1 MPFVFD
7 AIQNIV
13 LGSVRF
19 PGAASPMHSKLGSP
33 SASAVT
39 ITAPG
44 MQLGAGLW
52 TTCGLPAI
60 AEIVRSAVTIDK
72 NRLYRIIQDVSLSFE
87 CDVLISAVR

>member
-52 TTCGLPAI
+52 TTSGFPAI
-60 AEIVRSAVTIDK
+60 TEIARSAIAIDK
-72 NRLYRIIQDVSLSFE
+72 N
-87 CDVLISAVR
+87 